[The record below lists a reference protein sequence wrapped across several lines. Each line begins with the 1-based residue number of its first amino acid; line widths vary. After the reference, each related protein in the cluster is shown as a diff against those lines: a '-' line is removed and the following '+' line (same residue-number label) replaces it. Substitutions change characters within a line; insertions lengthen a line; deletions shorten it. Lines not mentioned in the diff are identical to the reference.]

1 MRPSNRDVTPLKDKH
16 VHMDNTTRQ
25 HRPRVVEI
33 IGPAGAG
40 KTTLLRELQRRDPGI
55 VAGIQQ
61 SRVRYAPFLIRHAL
75 TFFPRYLCQYRHDRW
90 FTWAEHR
97 SMVYLEGWHRRL
109 SQHAEAVVVFDHGP
123 LFELVTL
130 ADYGPEL
137 TKSRAYR
144 AWLDCMFTRWAA
156 TLDVIVWLDAPSS
169 ILAERI
175 HERDRWH
182 VVKGKPQ
189 REVYDYLAR
198 FRQSYEEIIDRLT
211 ALAGPTL
218 LRYGTEQQ
226 SVHQIADHVL
236 SELGPRSST
245 VPQRTALTQQ
255 TA

>member
-1 MRPSNRDVTPLKDKH
+1 MH
-16 VHMDNTTRQ
+16 IDNTARQ
-25 HRPRVVEI
+25 HRPLAIEI
-33 IGPAGAG
+33 VGPAGAG
-40 KTTLLRELQRRDPGI
+40 KTTLLRELQRRHPEI
-55 VAGIQQ
+55 VAGIHQ

-75 TFFPRYLCQYRHDRW
+75 AFFPRYVCGYRHDRW
-90 FTWAEHR
+90 FTWSELR

-109 SQHAEAVVVFDHGP
+109 SQHAGAVVVFDHGP
-123 LFELVTL
+123 LFQLVTL
-130 ADYGPEL
+130 GDFGPEL

-144 AWLDCMFTRWAA
+144 AWLDRMFTRWAA
-156 TLDVIVWLDAPSS
+156 TLDAVVWLDAPFS

-198 FRQSYEEIIDRLT
+198 FRQSYEEITDRLT

-218 LRYGTEQQ
+218 LRYSTERQP
-226 SVHQIADHVL
+226 VNQIADHVL
-236 SELGPRSST
+236 SELGLRCST
-245 VPQRTALTQQ
+245 AFQRTTLTGQ